1 MSASESSLHSYG
13 VEKPETK
20 KDLILTLARRDPFLT
35 IDEIAREAGT
45 TARYVR
51 TILSEAKLSL
61 MELRKRYARTMQ
73 RRLGVDVVV
82 PDSSR
87 GLTQALASAGRHVG
101 VNQLGVVRA
110 VNSELAQA
118 LRVAPD
124 TPLLILT
131 RLRLV
136 DNEPFFVN
144 QIVTNQVLTVDT
156 EVMENEKPL
165 RQALGLEIPGRTRFV
180 ERSIEV
186 VPADESLAHSLGL
199 EPGEPLLKSGNL
211 IVTDDEPVGIEYNYF
226 GAYRV
231 RFVLTSATDYSL
243 QVIEKTG

>member
-1 MSASESSLHSYG
+1 MSASESSLHSFDLQ
-13 VEKPETK
+13 KPETK
-20 KDLILTLARRDPFLT
+20 KELILALARRDPFLT

-61 MELRKRYARTMQ
+61 MELRKQYARTMQ
-73 RRLGVDVVV
+73 RRLGVDVVL
-82 PDSSR
+82 PDPNR
-87 GLTQALASAGRHVG
+87 GLTQALASSGRHVG

-110 VNSELAQA
+110 VNSAIAKTLG
-118 LRVAPD
+118 VAPD

-136 DNEPFFVN
+136 DDQPFFVN

-156 EVMENEKPL
+156 QVMESEVPL
-165 RQALGLEIPGRTRFV
+165 RQALGLEIPGRTRFA

-186 VPADESLAHSLGL
+186 VPADESLAQSLGL

-231 RFVLTSATDYSL
+231 RFVLTSAVEYSL
-243 QVIEKTG
+243 QIIEKTG